1 MHDLFGFCTPLKG
14 KRLDCMIKL
23 IATDMDGTFLTDDK
37 TYDKPLFERLFDRF
51 LEEDIKFVVA
61 SGNHYPTI
69 SKAQAS
75 DDFCGG
81 KRLSIQLGKS
91 RLIYL
96 RKRLVMLRTC

>member
-81 KRLSIQLGKS
+81 KRLSI
-91 RLIYL
+91 
-96 RKRLVMLRTC
+96 